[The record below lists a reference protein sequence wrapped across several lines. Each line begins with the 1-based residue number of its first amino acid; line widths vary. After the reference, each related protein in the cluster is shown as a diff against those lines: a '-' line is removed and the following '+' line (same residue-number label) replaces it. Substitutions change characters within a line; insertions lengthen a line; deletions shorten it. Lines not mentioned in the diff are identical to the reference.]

1 MKAALPSGTRPR
13 PPALRID
20 RLPGGGLGLNE
31 GRDTVL
37 GNLSFPPPTP
47 GEQRRTDMER
57 TGGNAVGF
65 RPLYR
70 QVYDTLLRR
79 LADAVWQ
86 PGQILPSEGV
96 LAAELGV
103 SQGTVRKALDA
114 LTADSLLVR
123 RQGRGTFVA
132 EHDDKQSVFR
142 FFKLRPDGA
151 VAGTP
156 TSRVVA
162 IAEAAANI
170 DERDRLALLRNA
182 RVVRLERVRALDGRI
197 CLVETIAV
205 PSSLFPGLAAMELP
219 NTLYSLYAT
228 RFGITIATAHERL
241 KAIALAPDKA
251 PLLGVPAGIPV
262 LEVDRVAVDL
272 EDRPVEWRLSTCLTE
287 DIHYASVLR

>member
-20 RLPGGGLGLNE
+20 RLPGAGLGLNE

-162 IAEAAANI
+162 IAEAAATI

-228 RFGITIATAHERL
+228 RFGITIATA
-241 KAIALAPDKA
+241 
-251 PLLGVPAGIPV
+251 AGIPV

>member
-1 MKAALPSGTRPR
+1 
-13 PPALRID
+13 
-20 RLPGGGLGLNE
+20 
-31 GRDTVL
+31 
-37 GNLSFPPPTP
+37 
-47 GEQRRTDMER
+47 MER

-151 VAGTP
+151 VAGIP
-156 TSRVVA
+156 TSRVVS
-162 IAEAAANI
+162 IAEAAATL

-182 RVVRLERVRALDGRI
+182 RVVRLERVRALDGRV

-241 KAIALAPDKA
+241 KAIALAPDRA
-251 PLLGVPAGIPV
+251 SLLGVPAGIPV

>member
-20 RLPGGGLGLNE
+20 RLPGAGLGLNE

-156 TSRVVA
+156 SSRVVS
-162 IAEAAANI
+162 IAEAAATL

-182 RVVRLERVRALDGRI
+182 RVVRMERVRALDGRP

-205 PSSLFPGLAAMELP
+205 PATLFPGLAAMELP